1 MSRVLS
7 SELLKLRTTRTA
19 LGFAA
24 AGVLLVLLFVLV
36 SVLAGHPKTIA
47 DKRAVISIG
56 DPLAV
61 VLLLFG
67 VVGSTAE
74 YRHRTVAA
82 GALIVPSRL
91 RLSFGRMLAYGLAG
105 LGVGGLMLVVA
116 FVIGIP
122 LLSGQGG
129 PSLAGSDYARAV
141 GGSLLACGL
150 GAMLGVAIGVLVAN
164 QVAAVVGTLVFLFVA
179 QPLIAAA
186 SSTVGKFLF
195 GNALTAV
202 GGRGVAHELA
212 FGAAVVVSLAWTVVT
227 LAIAGWVDDRRDIA

>member
-1 MSRVLS
+1 
-7 SELLKLRTTRTA
+7 
-19 LGFAA
+19 
-24 AGVLLVLLFVLV
+24 
-36 SVLAGHPKTIA
+36 
-47 DKRAVISIG
+47 
-56 DPLAV
+56 
-61 VLLLFG
+61 
-67 VVGSTAE
+67 
-74 YRHRTVAA
+74 
-82 GALIVPSRL
+82 
-91 RLSFGRMLAYGLAG
+91 
-105 LGVGGLMLVVA
+105 MLVVA

-122 LLSGQGG
+122 LLGGQSG

-164 QVAAVVGTLVFLFVA
+164 QVAAVTGTLVFLFVA
-179 QPLIAAA
+179 QPLITAA

-212 FGAAVVVSLAWTVVT
+212 FGAAVAVSLAWTVLA